1 MKRPVQVV
9 LLLLSGFGLLH
20 VSLFTDLCL
29 RYVKPGMQP
38 LLVASGVLLLV
49 LAAAEIWSYGG
60 QRMEHRTQE
69 AHAHTGHGGDGDGEA
84 DEPDSAVHRHGHGHG
99 HDHSSVP
106 RVAWLL
112 FLPALSML
120 VYAPPALGSYTA
132 SRDSAKVVTEQ
143 RRFEELPAT
152 SPLPMTLTQFT
163 RRVQQDRTQAIKG
176 RTVQMSGLVTLD
188 NGGDGWYLTR
198 IVISCCAADAQSV
211 KVRMHGAPALPADTW
226 VSVTGTWHPGGTL
239 GTMSAP
245 AELDAVT
252 VGEVD
257 RPVNGYSDSLPIVP
271 SG

>member
-1 MKRPVQVV
+1 MNRPVQAF
-9 LLLLSGFGLLH
+9 LLLLSGSGLLH
-20 VSLFTDLCL
+20 VSLFTDVCL

-38 LLVASGVLLLV
+38 VLIVTGVLLLV
-49 LAAAEIWSYGG
+49 LGAAEAWSCLRANARHDRADRRADDGETDTPDG
-60 QRMEHRTQE
+60 LPH
-69 AHAHTGHGGDGDGEA
+69 AHAHGHD
-84 DEPDSAVHRHGHGHG
+84 HGHGHG

-112 FLPALSML
+112 FVPALSLL

-132 SRDSAKVVTEQ
+132 SRDTVKVVTEQ
-143 RRFEELPAT
+143 RRFEALPAT

-188 NGGDGWYLTR
+188 EGRDSWYLTR

-211 KVRMHGAPALPADTW
+211 KVRIHGAPALPADTW

-239 GTMSAP
+239 GTQSAP
-245 AELDAVT
+245 AELDAGT
-252 VGEVD
+252 VEEID
-257 RPVNGYSDSLPIVP
+257 RPVNGYSDSLPLVP
-271 SG
+271 SR